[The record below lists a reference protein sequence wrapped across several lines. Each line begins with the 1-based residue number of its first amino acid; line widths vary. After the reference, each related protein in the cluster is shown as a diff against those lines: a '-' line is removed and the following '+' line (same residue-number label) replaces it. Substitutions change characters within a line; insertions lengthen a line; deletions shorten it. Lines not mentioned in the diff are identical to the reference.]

1 MTDVSGPPQHQSP
14 GAIARERVDR
24 GSASLRGASDYVR
37 SAELFRA
44 LGDPSRVKI
53 ADMLLSQEL
62 CTSDLAEVTG
72 LSESAVS
79 QHLRVLRML
88 RIVTSHRHGH
98 RVFHTLDDEH
108 VRNLLELTMAHLRDE
123 LGARHAG

>member
-1 MTDVSGPPQHQSP
+1 MPDAISPPQHQPSE
-14 GAIARERVDR
+14 AIARERVDR
-24 GSASLRGASDYVR
+24 GFASLRGASDYVR

-123 LGARHAG
+123 FGPRHAG